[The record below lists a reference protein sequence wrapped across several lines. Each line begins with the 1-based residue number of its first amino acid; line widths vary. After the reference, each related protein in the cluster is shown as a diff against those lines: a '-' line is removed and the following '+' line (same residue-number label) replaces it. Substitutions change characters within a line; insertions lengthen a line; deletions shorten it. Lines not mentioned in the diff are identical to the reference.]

1 MFPDPDAMLTITS
14 PQSLANATWA
24 DLEPAFDALLAR
36 PLDGGNVETWLAD
49 WSRLEEIVTEAISS
63 AMIAYTA
70 DTADPAKEAAHRR
83 FVIEIAPKAEEKSV
97 KLAERFTAL
106 DVRLPGL
113 EQMAARFR
121 RAIEIFREANVPL
134 MASLEEAGAE
144 YQRITGSFLADWN
157 GEKKP
162 LPQLSPFLQSP
173 DRAVRE
179 RAFRATVAPYVAARQ
194 QLAALFDRQFA
205 LRKSVA
211 ENAGFPNYLGYAF
224 ASKCRFDYGPDECV
238 SFHQAVE
245 RVAAP
250 AVERIHIRR
259 RERLG
264 LDRLRPWDLGVNL
277 YRDQPLRP
285 FATGDELAT
294 KALRL
299 FERLDPVLAGQFRI
313 LIDERLLD
321 LDSRKNK
328 APGGYCD
335 TLHFRGRPFIF
346 MNAAGVM
353 DDVQTLL
360 HEAGHAFHAFS
371 SHRQPLIWQRH
382 PTAESAELASMSMEL
397 LAAPLLDAPDAFLA
411 PRDAAIARIEHLED
425 VLVTL
430 CHVASIDAFQAW
442 LYTSGSGH
450 EAAARD
456 EAWLSIRSRFER
468 GIDWDGL
475 REERVARWYRQ
486 LHVFLYP
493 FYYIE
498 YGIAQLGAI
507 QVWLN
512 HRRDPAG
519 ALAAYRGFLALGATA
534 SLPALY
540 RAAGAELVFDADR
553 IGTLV
558 EAVEAEIDRL
568 RRVVT

>member
-1 MFPDPDAMLTITS
+1 MLTITS
-14 PQSLANATWA
+14 PQAIANATWS

-36 PLDGGNVETWLAD
+36 PLDAGTVETWLAD
-49 WSRLEEIVTEAISS
+49 WSRLEEIVTEAIST
-63 AMIAYTA
+63 AMIAYTS

-97 KLAERFTAL
+97 KLAERFAAL
-106 DVRLPGL
+106 GYERPGL
-113 EQMAARFR
+113 EQTAARFR
-121 RAIEIFREANVPL
+121 RAIEVFREANVPL
-134 MASLEEAGAE
+134 TAALEEAGAE
-144 YQRITGSFLADWN
+144 YQRTTGSFLADWN

-179 RAFRATVAPYVAARQ
+179 RAFRATVAPYVAARS
-194 QLAALFDRQFA
+194 QLAALFDRMFT
-205 LRKSVA
+205 LRSKVA
-211 ENAGFPNYLGYAF
+211 ENAGFADYQAYAF
-224 ASKCRFDYGPDECV
+224 ASKCRFDYRPDDCAR
-238 SFHQAVE
+238 FHQAVE
-245 RVAAP
+245 QVAAP
-250 AVERIHIRR
+250 VVERIHRR
-259 RERLG
+259 RQERLG
-264 LDRLRPWDLGVNL
+264 LERLRPWDLGVNL

-285 FATGDELAT
+285 FATGEELAA
-294 KALRL
+294 KALRM
-299 FERLDPVLAGQFRI
+299 FRRLDPALAGQ
-313 LIDERLLD
+313 LETSIDEPLLD
-321 LDSRKNK
+321 LHSRKNK

-397 LAAPLLDAPDAFLA
+397 LAAPLLDSADAFLE

-430 CHVASIDAFQAW
+430 CHVASIDAFQSW
-442 LYTSGSGH
+442 LYTSGAGGD
-450 EAAARD
+450 AAARD
-456 EAWLSIRSRFER
+456 EAWLSIRARFER
-468 GIDWDGL
+468 GVDWSDL
-475 REERVARWYRQ
+475 RDERVARWYRQ

-498 YGIAQLGAI
+498 YGIAQLGAV
-507 QVWLN
+507 QVWQN
-512 HRRDPAG
+512 HQRDPAG
-519 ALAAYRGFLALGATA
+519 ALEAYRRFLALGATA
-534 SLPALY
+534 SLPELY
-540 RAAGAELVFDADR
+540 RAAGAELVFDVERMGA
-553 IGTLV
+553 LV
-558 EAVEAEIDRL
+558 RAVEREIDRL
-568 RRVVT
+568 RQEVT